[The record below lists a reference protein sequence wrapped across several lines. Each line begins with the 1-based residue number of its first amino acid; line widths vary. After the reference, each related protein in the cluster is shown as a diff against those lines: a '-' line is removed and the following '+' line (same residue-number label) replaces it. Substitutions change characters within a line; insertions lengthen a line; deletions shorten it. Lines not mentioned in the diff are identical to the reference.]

1 MVENFITL
9 NGMPGTGK
17 TTLALLL
24 HEEEDYEIV
33 SVHDLHISIAKKL
46 RMDTEDFIEL
56 INSNSQMQKR
66 YDKMV
71 NRAIREKEIKFTGKK
86 VVFNTR
92 ASFSLIKNA
101 VHILLLAEPDVAT
114 ERLYSRYEKL
124 NLHHNEI
131 KDRILKISQKET
143 HRFSR
148 QINAEYLNPV
158 HYDIVIDT
166 TNLSIE
172 NVKNIALHKSK
183 EIMTKRSMELLNELT
198 GTKSKRGGPT
208 WS

>member
-17 TTLALLL
+17 ITLALLL
-24 HEEEDYEIV
+24 QEEGYEIV

-46 RMDTEDFIEL
+46 RMDTEDFIDL

-66 YDKMV
+66 YDKMI
-71 NRAIREKEIKFTGKK
+71 NRAIRGKEIELTGKK

-92 ASFSLIKNA
+92 ASLSLIKNA
-101 VHILLLAEPDVAT
+101 VHILLLAGPDIAT

-148 QINAEYLNPV
+148 QINADYLNPV

-172 NVKNIALHKSK
+172 NVKNITLHKSK
-183 EIMTKRSMELLNELT
+183 EIMIKKSMELLNELA
-198 GTKSKRGGPT
+198 GLKNKKGGPT